1 MKGDILLNAIGEVD
15 EKYIISADRSGSRLL
30 RTVLTGAAACLCAFV
45 VAQAFVFAV
54 DSGRICMIDGHL
66 WFIYGELQHKGLCEN
81 TEMPPYREPAAAGSP
96 SEYYDDPKALG
107 ASLTDKYGEYTPS
120 AGDLVSYT
128 DDALEKGSTELVHNG
143 RYYVTDGKKVTVYEE
158 KGSAAVIAEIDF
170 PAIRMFN
177 ENRLVIFVGMSD
189 DGEGVIVRA
198 YDPSDISFKKPWYEY
213 YISGS
218 FEGMFGINNE
228 NMTSRYIVLTSTPQ
242 GKTDEGK
249 TRLQING
256 KDINRD
262 DESAVILGEPSTM
275 SYISAITIKPI
286 TGDYSDRRKF
296 YGDIETVFV
305 DDHYI
310 MPEVRSFDK
319 ERLTVRQS
327 ELYVFGHGISSGAGY
342 PLGENCYKGKLSLGD
357 WLGIDPQTSPSDSA
371 KVTDIVSAKS
381 CASGA
386 FVRIIGT
393 DSEYRRNSA
402 PDTSVVAMTADL
414 LYGDVR
420 YRESEPISLE
430 NAVTDVTWS
439 SGADIT
445 VTDGKQKK
453 TLHTD
458 FDGLSVSLG

>member
-1 MKGDILLNAIGEVD
+1 MKGDILLNAIGEID
-15 EKYIISADRSGSRLL
+15 EKYITSAERSGHRPL
-30 RTVLTGAAACLCAFV
+30 RYVLTAVAACLC
-45 VAQAFVFAV
+45 VAVFAQV
-54 DSGRICMIDGHL
+54 LPVQDILSR
-66 WFIYGELQHKGLCEN
+66 
-81 TEMPPYREPAAAGSP
+81 YRDDFLGTASSCQGNMCGNMREFVKPGPP
-96 SEYYDDPKALG
+96 SEFYKTADELSAN
-107 ASLTDKYGEYTPS
+107 LTDKYGSYTPATGS
-120 AGDLVSYT
+120 LVTYTGDNLDT
-128 DDALEKGSTELVHNG
+128 GSSSLVHNS
-143 RYYVTDGKKVTVYEE
+143 RYYVADGKKVTVYDR

-177 ENRLVIFVGMSD
+177 ENRLVIFVGMDD

-249 TRLQING
+249 TKLQING

-305 DDHYI
+305 DNHYI
-310 MPEVRSFDK
+310 MPEVRTFDP

-327 ELYVFGHGISSGAGY
+327 ELYVFGHSISSGAGY
-342 PLGENCYKGKLSLGD
+342 PLGENSYKGKLSLGE
-357 WLGIDPQTSPSDSA
+357 WLGIDPQDEPSDSA
-371 KVTDIVSAKS
+371 RVTDIISARS
-381 CASGA
+381 CSTGQ
-386 FVRIIGT
+386 RITVAGT
-393 DSEYRRNSA
+393 DSEYVRGESSIG
-402 PDTSVVAMTADL
+402 TSLVVMARSVD
-414 LYGDVR
+414 YGDVR
-420 YRESEPISLE
+420 YRESEPIGLSDSAE
-430 NAVTDVTWS
+430 IGVTWDG
-439 SGADIT
+439 GADIT
-445 VTDGKQKK
+445 VTDAGK
-453 TLHTD
+453 TYSYRAE
-458 FDGLSVSLG
+458 FDGINVKLNVKS